1 MIMNRIA
8 DVFFIFAIVLL
19 LLHLGTTDYL
29 LTFAFS
35 PLLQQET
42 LFLLGREISFLN
54 AVSFFLFLGA
64 IGKSAQLGFHT

>member
-8 DVFFIFAIVLL
+8 DVFFVLAIVLL

-29 LTFAFS
+29 LIFS
-35 PLLQQET
+35 FIPLLNHEIF
-42 LFLLGREISFLN
+42 FLSGFEIHLLN
-54 AVSFFLFLGA
+54 AIAFFLFIGA